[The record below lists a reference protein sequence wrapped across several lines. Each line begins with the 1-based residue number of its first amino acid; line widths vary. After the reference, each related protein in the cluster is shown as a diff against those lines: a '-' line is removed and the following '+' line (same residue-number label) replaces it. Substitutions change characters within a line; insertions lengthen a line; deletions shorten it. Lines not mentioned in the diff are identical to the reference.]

1 MDFSRQNLPQ
11 DISVAHQMIV
21 DLLAALDEKDR
32 TVDRL
37 RHQLEQIKE
46 RLYGRRSEKM
56 TERQW
61 LFEYAGLLSALEAS
75 AGEDGEP
82 APEEQEGE
90 EAEPVST
97 EVRRKRNGTSRRQ
110 VASNLPVERVEHTL
124 SEEEC
129 RCAECG
135 GPLRRMG
142 EEVTRQIDYIP
153 ASFYIREHVR
163 VKYSCPRCQ
172 GNVVVAKMPS
182 PPIEKGLP
190 GAGLLAHV
198 LTSKYADHLPL
209 YRMEQIVKRHGI
221 AISRKT
227 MCDWVRDCA
236 RLLKPVYDWLKTDA
250 LASKVVH
257 TDDTPVPVRDGEREK
272 TRQGR
277 LWVYVGDGDHPQVVY
292 DYTPTRS
299 RDGPLEFLGNYSGY
313 LQADAYAGYDE
324 LYRRG
329 DVEEVGCWAHARR
342 KYWDARKTDRRRAYQ
357 AVAYIARLYRVERE
371 AREYEEENGL
381 SKEERVR
388 YRCSVRREKSRA
400 ILDEFKEW
408 LGEEK
413 EMVLPKSPMGE
424 AIGYTLGQW
433 DALKRY
439 VEDGAL
445 AIDNNVAEQNMR
457 PVAIGRKNWL
467 FAGSDNGGRRAAVV
481 YSLIQ
486 TCKRHGI
493 DPFAYLR
500 DVLDRIADHPIT
512 RIEELTPLA
521 WKRAQN
527 QASPS
532 HQPITN

>member
-1 MDFSRQNLPQ
+1 
-11 DISVAHQMIV
+11 MIV

-190 GAGLLAHV
+190 GAGLLAKDRQNPFPQKCIVGRYGHG
-198 LTSKYADHLPL
+198 PL
-209 YRMEQIVKRHGI
+209 SCYQDLQECPMQSVTAAEIDRSLRPV
-221 AISRKT
+221 
-227 MCDWVRDCA
+227 
-236 RLLKPVYDWLKTDA
+236 LKPVHQDFHFFQSTL
-250 LASKVVH
+250 
-257 TDDTPVPVRDGEREK
+257 
-272 TRQGR
+272 
-277 LWVYVGDGDHPQVVY
+277 
-292 DYTPTRS
+292 
-299 RDGPLEFLGNYSGY
+299 PLENGYFLSV
-313 LQADAYAGYDE
+313 
-324 LYRRG
+324 LYRHFATSFRFRTG
-329 DVEEVGCWAHARR
+329 S
-342 KYWDARKTDRRRAYQ
+342 T
-357 AVAYIARLYRVERE
+357 
-371 AREYEEENGL
+371 
-381 SKEERVR
+381 
-388 YRCSVRREKSRA
+388 
-400 ILDEFKEW
+400 
-408 LGEEK
+408 
-413 EMVLPKSPMGE
+413 
-424 AIGYTLGQW
+424 
-433 DALKRY
+433 
-439 VEDGAL
+439 
-445 AIDNNVAEQNMR
+445 R
-457 PVAIGRKNWL
+457 P
-467 FAGSDNGGRRAAVV
+467 
-481 YSLIQ
+481 
-486 TCKRHGI
+486 
-493 DPFAYLR
+493 
-500 DVLDRIADHPIT
+500 
-512 RIEELTPLA
+512 
-521 WKRAQN
+521 
-527 QASPS
+527 SPS
-532 HQPITN
+532 SAAPA

>member
-1 MDFSRQNLPQ
+1 M
-11 DISVAHQMIV
+11 
-21 DLLAALDEKDR
+21 
-32 TVDRL
+32 
-37 RHQLEQIKE
+37 
-46 RLYGRRSEKM
+46 
-56 TERQW
+56 
-61 LFEYAGLLSALEAS
+61 GLLS
-75 AGEDGEP
+75 
-82 APEEQEGE
+82 QII
-90 EAEPVST
+90 VS
-97 EVRRKRNGTSRRQ
+97 K
-110 VASNLPVERVEHTL
+110 
-124 SEEEC
+124 
-129 RCAECG
+129 
-135 GPLRRMG
+135 
-142 EEVTRQIDYIP
+142 
-153 ASFYIREHVR
+153 F
-163 VKYSCPRCQ
+163 
-172 GNVVVAKMPS
+172 
-182 PPIEKGLP
+182 
-190 GAGLLAHV
+190 
-198 LTSKYADHLPL
+198 ADHLPL
-209 YRMEQIVKRHGI
+209 YRQDGI
-221 AISRKT
+221 FDREGVSIPRSTQTSWLLQCYEAIKPLGE
-227 MCDWVRDCA
+227 V
-236 RLLKPVYDWLKTDA
+236 LKQ
-250 LASKVVH
+250 VVLESDILF
-257 TDDTPVPVRDGEREK
+257 TDDTPIPLQVKGHGRVK
-272 TRQGR
+272 KGR